1 VHGTRRARV
10 SPTTIGLFVFVC
22 TFSGA
27 LLGLLLRGF
36 LPSHHLGNEARDTVK
51 LGIGLVATI
60 TALILG
66 LVTASAK
73 EAFDSADRALKD
85 AAANVLSLDRVL
97 ARYGSETAAIR
108 AALKRTVAERVDLIW
123 TKRSRSQPFDLAGS
137 THEIELLPANI
148 RRLEPRNDDQHGLRA
163 RALDLT
169 ETMMRSRWHVSVGL
183 GTAIRPQFVAV
194 LLFWLTVTFASFGM
208 LGERNVTVVC
218 VLLVCAISVAGAV
231 FLVLELDG
239 PFDGLITVSPE
250 PLKYAIA
257 HLGE

>member
-1 VHGTRRARV
+1 VHGAQRSRV
-10 SPTTIGLFVFVC
+10 SPATVGLLVLVC
-22 TFSGA
+22 TFAGA
-27 LLGLLLRGF
+27 LLGMLLRSI
-36 LPSHHLGNEARDTVK
+36 LPPHHLGNEARDTVK

-97 ARYGSETAAIR
+97 ARYGPETADIR
-108 AALKRTVAERVDLIW
+108 AALKRTVAERVDMIW
-123 TKRSRSQPFDLAGS
+123 TRRPEHGPFDLAGS

-148 RRLEPRNDDQHGLRA
+148 RRLEPKNDDQHMLRA

-183 GTAIRPQFVAV
+183 RTSIRPQFLGV
-194 LLFWLTVTFASFGM
+194 LLFWLTVTFTSFGM
-208 LGERNVTVVC
+208 LGERNMTVVA

-239 PFDGLITVSPE
+239 PFEGVITVSPE